1 MRAGIFLGSANSSKF
16 VSMLYDFSFGIMRE
30 DDQVFVTNSVTY
42 EPCDVAVFFG
52 SWKDRNSTWH
62 KTKNNIVSN
71 NKPFICIE
79 TPLIGRGPVS
89 DILEDDWYRIGVNGF
104 LADTGNFN
112 NVDKPSDRW
121 EMISKQL
128 KVNLKPWKKEGE
140 YIVVALQLPGDASLR
155 GTPIDKWAADVVA
168 ELRKHTNMHIVVRTP
183 QLPREYD
190 AYQIKRITDVG
201 GVSIQQGTKD
211 NLIPTLDRA
220 YATVTFSS
228 GFGIDSVINGVP
240 TIAMDPGSFAYEL
253 GNNKIENINN
263 LKYPDRQQWLNN
275 LAYAQWSGEEIKE
288 GLPWK
293 HLKDII

>member
-1 MRAGIFLGSANSSKF
+1 MRAGIFLGSANSNKF
-16 VSMLYDFSFGIMRE
+16 VSMLYDFSFGVIKQ

-42 EPCDVAVFFG
+42 EPCDVAIFFG

-112 NVDKPSDRW
+112 NIDKPSDRW

-293 HLKDII
+293 HLKGIV

>member
-1 MRAGIFLGSANSSKF
+1 MRAGIFLGSANSNKF
-16 VSMLYDFSFGIMRE
+16 VSMLYDFSFGVIKQ

-42 EPCDVAVFFG
+42 EPCDVAIFFG

-112 NVDKPSDRW
+112 NVDRPSDRW

-128 KVNLKPWKKEGE
+128 KVNFKAWKKEGE

-293 HLKDII
+293 HLKGIV